1 MIWDPNDNFDNR
13 VVKASDWIDI
23 WRPDTLENRA
33 GVYIFADID
42 QLVMYV
48 GKAGAGR
55 MADEV
60 KNAIY
65 RGKNNGAVM
74 IKALYTNSDDN
85 AWSLETDLRNKYNP
99 PNNRT

>member
-1 MIWDPNDNFDNR
+1 
-13 VVKASDWIDI
+13 VVKASDWIDF
-23 WRPDTLENRA
+23 RQYSKLENRA
-33 GVYIFADID
+33 GVYLFVDGS
-42 QLVMYV
+42 LSVKYV

-60 KNAIY
+60 YNAIY
-65 RGKNNGAVM
+65 RGKDAMASM